1 MPFQWITTGPC
12 TGVDN
17 FVVEDGKTI
26 QYAAGYVP
34 GPLGEEEEPE
44 DEFQDEWHDKKG
56 RRGKKEEKKKKSAR
70 SRKKGVDGGDDWS
83 KEEAVATTTTSK
95 TRKVWSEEL
104 PLCELS
110 RIAADNP
117 TRFNL
122 HAAAAMEPGMCLDVS
137 GEMARPGNVLI
148 AYDCTGNWN
157 QLFVLRPDG
166 TIGVTQPH
174 LIR

>member
-1 MPFQWITTGPC
+1 M
-12 TGVDN
+12 DN
-17 FVVEDGKTI
+17 FVVQDGKTI
-26 QYAAGYVP
+26 QYATGYVP
-34 GPLGEEEEPE
+34 GALGEEEEPE
-44 DEFQDEWHDKKG
+44 DEFQDEWHNKKEKQA
-56 RRGKKEEKKKKSAR
+56 KKEENKKKRRAR
-70 SRKKGVDGGDDWS
+70 AGKQVAGG
-83 KEEAVATTTTSK
+83 KEEATTTTTK

-110 RIAADNP
+110 RSTFADL
-117 TRFNL
+117 THFNL
-122 HAAAAMEPGMCLDVS
+122 HAASTMEPAMCMDVS

-166 TIGVTQPH
+166 TIGVTQPY